1 MYNRNIERVS
11 TMQMLEELNFWNE
24 NPSTAHRGG
33 SHKVYKMEMGDG
45 TAVFKFVQIFPGV
58 ELYVYHFYATYG
70 FQRQE
75 STDLLCLDY
84 NAEGRFENLYTNYD
98 GIVMNPGDFGI
109 FYGDQRKH
117 SRFELPLGY
126 SAGWNLL
133 INTKKTQEWLK
144 ENYPAVQIDFSG
156 IVQSSL
162 KNRWYSVWNPIPSL
176 ETELRLLFDHALSA
190 DAQWLQLKVLS
201 VLSVLST
208 NPYAL
213 EKIDYYTNRQTELAR
228 AIRERLLENPASPP
242 DLRQLADENHISVSQ
257 LRKVF
262 RSVYGVPVYQYLKE
276 FRLTRAAKELQITNR
291 SITDIS
297 QDAGFQNPGSFAAA
311 FRKWFGVSP
320 TKYRER
326 QGEK

>member
-1 MYNRNIERVS
+1 MKF
-11 TMQMLEELNFWNE
+11 MQMLEQLNLWND
-24 NPSTAHRGG
+24 NPSIAHTDGTNT
-33 SHKVYKMEMGDG
+33 VYKMEMGDG
-45 TAVFKFVQIFPGV
+45 TAVFNLVKVFPGV

-75 STDLLCLDY
+75 STDLLCLDF

-109 FYGDQRKH
+109 FYGDQRKR

-133 INTKKTQEWLK
+133 IDTEKSVEWLK
-144 ENYPAVQIDFSG
+144 DNYPAVQIDFDG
-156 IVQSSL
+156 IVRSSL
-162 KNRWYSVWNPIPSL
+162 KNRWYSVWKPISSL
-176 ETELRLLFDHALSA
+176 ETELRLLFDQALKA
-190 DAQWLQLKVLS
+190 DPQWLQLKVLS
-201 VLSVLST
+201 ILSALST

-213 EKIDYYTNRQTELAR
+213 EKIDYYTSRQTELAR
-228 AIRERLLENPASPP
+228 NIRGRLLENPASPL
-242 DLRQLADENHISVSQ
+242 DVQQLAAENHISVSQ

-262 RSVYGVPVYQYLKE
+262 RSVYGVPIYQYLKE
-276 FRLTRAAKELQITNR
+276 YRLMRAAKDLQITNR
-291 SITDIS
+291 SITEIA

-320 TKYRER
+320 TKYRDD